1 MKLNRR
7 EMLKASA
14 IAAVAPMINLGTF
27 ELFGQSAQSS
37 GKYSTRAIDLVR
49 STTTLDMLNPFSLYA
64 TLAPLMARQGAPQPR
79 TWLNDP
85 ATFTQK
91 DLATFRDSGIDVYYI
106 AVGIGGANAYEDT
119 LRFLALWNGFIAH
132 HNDSLARVDSP
143 ESLAALKK
151 SGKLGII
158 LGLQNSEHFRT
169 PADVALFHSL
179 GQRISL
185 LTYNSRNLIGTG
197 STERTDSGISDF
209 GLEVIKRMNSV
220 GMAVDVAHSGEMT
233 SMDAC
238 TVSSQPVLITHANC
252 KALCPHPRC
261 KSDEAIKKM
270 AATGGV
276 MGITGV
282 RMFVTAQEPTTI
294 EDVLNHYDHVAKLV
308 GVEHVGVGSDI
319 DLYGYDALPGPM
331 RAALHAAYKSS
342 YAFRDKDDI
351 EGLDH
356 PKRFYDIAQGLIRRG
371 YSDKDIAGILGGN
384 FQRVLTKIWSVAP
397 AVDPNQKYG

>member
-1 MKLNRR
+1 
-7 EMLKASA
+7 MLKATA
-14 IAAVAPMINLGTF
+14 VAATAPMINLGSF
-27 ELFGQSAQSS
+27 QLFAQSTD
-37 GKYSTRAIDLVR
+37 KYSARAVELVQR
-49 STTTLDMLNPFSLYA
+49 TTTLDMLNPVSLYA
-64 TLAPLMARQGAPQPR
+64 TLAPLVPRKPGEAPPR
-79 TWLNDP
+79 TWFSDP
-85 ATFTQK
+85 TTFTQK
-91 DLATFRDSGIDVYYI
+91 DFAAFRDSGIDVYHI
-106 AVGIGGANAYEDT
+106 AVGTGGPNAYDET

-132 HNDSLARVDSP
+132 NGEWMMRIDSP
-143 ESLAALKK
+143 ESLAAVKK
-151 SGKLGII
+151 SGKLGIL

-169 PADVALFHSL
+169 PADVDFFYSL

-209 GLEVIKRMNSV
+209 GVAVIQRMNKL
-220 GMAVDVAHSGEMT
+220 GMAVDVAHCGEMT
-233 SMDAC
+233 SIDAC
-238 TVSSQPVLITHANC
+238 TISSQPVLITHANC
-252 KALCPHPRC
+252 KAIDPHPRC

-282 RMFVTAQEPTTI
+282 RMFVTAKEPTTI

-308 GVEHVGVGSDI
+308 GVEHLGVGSDI
-319 DLYGYDALPGPM
+319 DLYGYDALPDPM
-331 RAALHAAYKSS
+331 RKALHAGYKAS

-351 EGLDH
+351 EGVNH

-371 YSDKDIAGILGGN
+371 YSDNDIAGVLGGN

-397 AVDPNQKYG
+397 APDPNQKYG

>member
-7 EMLKASA
+7 DMLKATA
-14 IAAVAPMINLGTF
+14 VVAAAPMVNLGCF
-27 ELFGQSAQSS
+27 EVFADSTD
-37 GKYSTRAIDLVR
+37 KYSTRAVDLVR
-49 STTTLDMLNPFSLYA
+49 GATTLDMLNPFSLYA
-64 TLAPLMARQGAPQPR
+64 TLAPLMPRQGGSAPR
-79 TWLNDP
+79 TWFNDP
-85 ATFTQK
+85 TTLTDK
-91 DLATFRDSGIDVYYI
+91 DIAEFRQSGIDVYHI
-106 AVGIGGANAYEDT
+106 AVGTGGPNAYDET
-119 LRFLALWNGFIAH
+119 LRFLALWNGLIAH
-132 HNDSLARVDSP
+132 HSESMMRVDSP
-143 ESLAALKK
+143 QTLAAVKK

-169 PADVALFHSL
+169 PGDVEFFYSV

-209 GLEVIKRMNSV
+209 GVEVIQRMNKV
-220 GMAVDVAHSGEMT
+220 GMAVDVAHCGEMT

-252 KALCPHPRC
+252 RALNPHPRC

-276 MGITGV
+276 IGITGV

-294 EDVLNHYDHVAKLV
+294 EDVLNHYEHVAKLV
-308 GVEHVGVGSDI
+308 GVEHLGVGSDI
-319 DLYGYDALPGPM
+319 DLWGYDALPEPM
-331 RAALHAAYKSS
+331 RKALHAGYKSS
-342 YAFRDKDDI
+342 YAFREKDDI
-351 EGLDH
+351 ERLNH
-356 PKRFYDIAQGLIRRG
+356 PKRFYDIAEGLIRRG
-371 YSDKDIAGILGGN
+371 YSDNDIAGILGGN

-397 AVDPNQKYG
+397 APDPNQKYG

>member
-7 EMLKASA
+7 EVLKASA
-14 IAAVAPMINLGTF
+14 IAAAAPMINLGTF
-27 ELFGQSAQSS
+27 QLFAQSNE
-37 GKYSTRAIDLVR
+37 KYSTRAIDLVR
-49 STTTLDMLNPFSLYA
+49 SATTLDMLNPFSLYA
-64 TLAPLMARQGAPQPR
+64 CLAPLMSPPGTPQTR

-85 ATFTQK
+85 TTFTQK
-91 DLATFRDSGIDVYYI
+91 DLAAFRESGIDVCHI
-106 AVGIGGANAYEDT
+106 AIGTGGPNAYDDS
-119 LRFLALWNGFIAH
+119 LRFLSLWNGFIAH
-132 HNDSLARVDSP
+132 HNDWLARVDSP
-143 ESLAALKK
+143 ESLAGIKK
-151 SGKLGII
+151 KGKIGIL

-169 PADVALFHSL
+169 PADVDFFHSL

-197 STERTDSGISDF
+197 STERSDSGISDY
-209 GLEVIKRMNSV
+209 GVAIIGRMNKL
-220 GMAVDVAHSGEMT
+220 GMAVDVAHCGEMT

-252 KALCPHPRC
+252 KALDPHPRC
-261 KSDEAIKKM
+261 KSDDAIKKM

-282 RMFVTAQEPTTI
+282 RMFVTAQEPTTV

-319 DLYGYDALPGPM
+319 DLYGYDALPDPI
-331 RAALHAAYKSS
+331 RKALHASYKAS

-351 EGLDH
+351 EGLNH
-356 PKRFYDIAQGLIRRG
+356 PRRFYDIAQGLIKRG

-384 FQRVLTKIWSVAP
+384 FQRALTKIWSVAP
-397 AVDPNQKYG
+397 PPVPNQKYG

>member
-1 MKLNRR
+1 MKFNRR
-7 EMLKASA
+7 EMLKATA
-14 IAAVAPMINLGTF
+14 MAAATPMINLGSF
-27 ELFGQSAQSS
+27 QLFAQSTD
-37 GKYSTRAIDLVR
+37 KYSARAIDLVR
-49 STTTLDMLNPFSLYA
+49 RATTLDMLNPFSLYA
-64 TLAPLMARQGAPQPR
+64 SLAPLMPRQGGAAPR
-79 TWLNDP
+79 TWFNDP
-85 ATFTQK
+85 ATFTPK
-91 DLATFRDSGIDVYYI
+91 DLGPFRESGIDVYHI
-106 AVGIGGANAYEDT
+106 AVGTGGPDAYDQT
-119 LRFLALWNGFIAH
+119 LRFLSLWNGLIAH
-132 HNDSLARVDSP
+132 HSDWLTRIDSP
-143 ESLAALKK
+143 ESLAGIKK
-151 SGKLGII
+151 SGKLGIL

-169 PADVALFHSL
+169 PADVDLFYSL

-209 GLEVIKRMNSV
+209 GVAVIQRMNKV
-220 GMAVDVAHSGEMT
+220 GMAVDVAHCGEMT

-238 TVSSQPVLITHANC
+238 TVSLQPVLITHANC
-252 KALCPHPRC
+252 RALNPHPRC

-294 EDVLNHYDHVAKLV
+294 EDALNHYDHVAKLV

-319 DLYGYDALPGPM
+319 DLHGYDALPDPM
-331 RAALHAAYKSS
+331 RKALHASYKSS

-356 PKRFYDIAQGLIRRG
+356 PKRFYDIAQGLVRRG
-371 YSDKDIAGILGGN
+371 YSDNDIAGVLGGN
-384 FQRVLTKIWSVAP
+384 FERVLKKIWSVAP
-397 AVDPNQKYG
+397 PPDPNQKYG

>member
-1 MKLNRR
+1 MNRR
-7 EMLKASA
+7 EVLRASA
-14 IAAVAPMINLGTF
+14 IAAAAPMINLGAF
-27 ELFGQSAQSS
+27 ELYAQSNE
-37 GKYSTRAIDLVR
+37 KYSTRAVDLVR

-64 TLAPLMARQGAPQPR
+64 TLGPFMARQGEPPLR

-85 ATFTQK
+85 TTFKHK
-91 DLATFRDSGIDVYYI
+91 DLVAFRESGIDVCYI
-106 AVGIGGANAYEDT
+106 AVGTGGANAYDDT
-119 LRFLALWNGFIAH
+119 LRFLSFWNGFIAH
-132 HNDSLARVDSP
+132 HSDWLARVDSP
-143 ESLAALKK
+143 ESLAGIKK
-151 SGKLGII
+151 KGKIGII

-169 PADVALFHSL
+169 PADVDFFYSL

-209 GLEVIKRMNSV
+209 GVTVIGRMNKV

-238 TVSSQPVLITHANC
+238 AVSSQPVLITHANC
-252 KALCPHPRC
+252 KALNPHPRC

-270 AATGGV
+270 ATTGGV

-319 DLYGYDALPGPM
+319 DLYGYDALPELM
-331 RAALHAAYKSS
+331 RKALHASYKSS
-342 YAFRDKDDI
+342 YAFRAKDDI

-356 PKRFYDIAQGLIRRG
+356 PKRFYDIAEGLIRRG
-371 YSDKDIAGILGGN
+371 YSDHDIAGILGGN

-397 AVDPNQKYG
+397 VPDPNQKYG

>member
-14 IAAVAPMINLGTF
+14 IAAAAPMINLGTF
-27 ELFGQSAQSS
+27 ELFAQSS
-37 GKYSTRAIDLVR
+37 DKYSTRAVDLVR
-49 STTTLDMLNPFSLYA
+49 STATLDMLNPFSLYA
-64 TLAPLMARQGAPQPR
+64 TLAPLMAQQGAPQPR
-79 TWLNDP
+79 TWFTDP
-85 ATFTQK
+85 TTFTQK
-91 DLATFRDSGIDVYYI
+91 DLAAFRESGIDVYYI
-106 AVGIGGANAYEDT
+106 AVGTGGPNAYDDT
-119 LRFLALWNGFIAH
+119 LRFLSLWNGFIAH
-132 HNDSLARVDSP
+132 HGDWLARIDSPDSLAGVKQSR
-143 ESLAALKK
+143 
-151 SGKLGII
+151 KLGII
-158 LGLQNSEHFRT
+158 LGMQNSEHFRT
-169 PADVALFHSL
+169 PADVDFFYSL

-185 LTYNSRNLIGTG
+185 LTYNARNLIGTG

-209 GLEVIKRMNSV
+209 GVAVIRRMNKL

-238 TVSSQPVLITHANC
+238 TISAQPVLITHANC
-252 KALCPHPRC
+252 KALNPHPRC

-319 DLYGYDALPGPM
+319 DLYGYDALPDPM
-331 RAALHAAYKSS
+331 RKALHASYKAS

-351 EGLDH
+351 ERLDH
-356 PKRFYDIAQGLIRRG
+356 PKRFYDIAEGLIRRG

-397 AVDPNQKYG
+397 PPDPGQRYG

>member
-7 EMLKASA
+7 DALKA
-14 IAAVAPMINLGTF
+14 AAVAAAAPMINLGSF
-27 ELFGQSAQSS
+27 QLFAQSTD
-37 GKYSTRAIDLVR
+37 KYSTRAVDLVR
-49 STTTLDMLNPFSLYA
+49 NTTTLDMLNPFSLYA
-64 TLAPLMARQGAPQPR
+64 TLASLMPRKPGEAPIR
-79 TWLNDP
+79 TWFNDP
-85 ATFTQK
+85 TTFTEK
-91 DLATFRDSGIDVYYI
+91 DFAVFRDSGIDVYHI
-106 AVGIGGANAYEDT
+106 AVGTGGPNAYDET
-119 LRFLALWNGFIAH
+119 LRFLALWNGLIAH
-132 HNDSLARVDSP
+132 HSDWLTRIDSP
-143 ESLAALKK
+143 QSFASLKK
-151 SGKLGII
+151 SGKKGIL

-169 PADVALFHSL
+169 PADVDLFYSV
-179 GQRISL
+179 GQRVSL

-209 GLEVIKRMNSV
+209 GVAVIERMNKL
-220 GMAVDVAHSGEMT
+220 GMAVDVAHCGEMT
-233 SMDAC
+233 SIDAC
-238 TVSSQPVLITHANC
+238 TVSTQPVLITHANC
-252 KALCPHPRC
+252 KALDPHPRC

-319 DLYGYDALPGPM
+319 DLYGYDALPDPM
-331 RAALHAAYKSS
+331 RKALHASYKAS
-342 YAFRDKDDI
+342 YAFREKDDI
-351 EGLDH
+351 EGVNH

-371 YSDKDIAGILGGN
+371 YSDNDIGGILGGN

-397 AVDPNQKYG
+397 APDPNQKYG

>member
-7 EMLKASA
+7 QMLKASA
-14 IAAVAPMINLGTF
+14 IAAAAPMINLGTF
-27 ELFGQSAQSS
+27 ELFAQSQS
-37 GKYSTRAIDLVR
+37 NEKYSTRAVDLVR

-64 TLAPLMARQGAPQPR
+64 CLAPLVTRPGEAQSR
-79 TWLNDP
+79 TWFNDP
-85 ATFTQK
+85 TTFTQK
-91 DLATFRDSGIDVYYI
+91 DFTAWRESGIDVCYVAI
-106 AVGIGGANAYEDT
+106 GTGGANAYDNT
-119 LRFLALWNGFIAH
+119 LQLISLWNGLIAH
-132 HNDSLARVDSP
+132 HSDWLARVDSP
-143 ESLAALKK
+143 ESLAGIKK
-151 SGKLGII
+151 KDKIGLI

-169 PADVALFHSL
+169 PADVDLFYAL

-185 LTYNSRNLIGTG
+185 LTYNSRNFIGTG

-209 GLEVIKRMNSV
+209 GVAVIGRMNKV
-220 GMAVDVAHSGEMT
+220 GMAVDVAHCGEMT

-252 KALCPHPRC
+252 KALNPHPRC
-261 KSDEAIKKM
+261 KSDDAIKKM

-319 DLYGYDALPGPM
+319 DLYGYDALPDPI
-331 RAALHAAYKSS
+331 RKALHASYKSS

-351 EGLDH
+351 ERLNH
-356 PKRFYDIAQGLIRRG
+356 PKRFYDIAQGLIKRG
-371 YSDKDIAGILGGN
+371 YSNKDIGGILGGN
-384 FQRVLTKIWSVAP
+384 FQRVLTRIWSVAP
-397 AVDPNQKYG
+397 APDPNQKYG

>member
-7 EMLKASA
+7 EVLKASA
-14 IAAVAPMINLGTF
+14 IAAAAPMINLGTF
-27 ELFGQSAQSS
+27 ELFAQSND
-37 GKYSTRAIDLVR
+37 KYSTRAVDLVR

-64 TLAPLMARQGAPQPR
+64 TLVPFMTRQGEPQQR
-79 TWLNDP
+79 SWFNDP
-85 ATFTQK
+85 TSFTQK
-91 DLATFRDSGIDVYYI
+91 DMTAFRESGIDICYI
-106 AVGIGGANAYEDT
+106 GVGTGGANAYDET
-119 LRFLALWNGFIAH
+119 QRFLSLWNGFIAH
-132 HNDSLARVDSP
+132 HSDWLTRVDSP
-143 ESLAALKK
+143 ETLAGIKK
-151 SGKLGII
+151 KGKIGII

-169 PADVALFHSL
+169 PADVDLFYTL

-209 GLEVIKRMNSV
+209 GVEVIRHMNKA

-238 TVSSQPVLITHANC
+238 SISSQPVLITHSNC
-252 KALCPHPRC
+252 KVLNPHPRC

-282 RMFVTAQEPTTI
+282 RMFVTAKEPTTI
-294 EDVLNHYDHVAKLV
+294 EDALNHYDHVAKLV
-308 GVEHVGVGSDI
+308 GVEHLGIGSDI
-319 DLYGYDALPGPM
+319 DLYGYDALPEVM
-331 RAALHAAYKSS
+331 RKALHASYKSS

-351 EGLDH
+351 EGLNH

-384 FQRVLTKIWSVAP
+384 FQRALTKIWSVAP
-397 AVDPNQKYG
+397 APDPNQRYG

>member
-1 MKLNRR
+1 MKINRR
-7 EMLKASA
+7 EALKA
-14 IAAVAPMINLGTF
+14 AATVAAAPMINLGSF
-27 ELFGQSAQSS
+27 QVFAQSTD
-37 GKYSTRAIDLVR
+37 KYSSRAVDLVKR
-49 STTTLDMLNPFSLYA
+49 TTTLDMLNPFSLYA
-64 TLAPLMARQGAPQPR
+64 TLAPLMSRQPNQPSLR
-79 TWLNDP
+79 TWFNDP
-85 ATFTQK
+85 NTFTQK
-91 DLATFRDSGIDVYYI
+91 DFALFRDSGIDVYYI
-106 AVGIGGANAYEDT
+106 AVGTGGPNAYDET
-119 LRFLALWNGFIAH
+119 LRFLSLWNGLIAH
-132 HNDSLARVDSP
+132 HSDWLMRVDSP
-143 ESLAALKK
+143 ETLAGVKK
-151 SGKLGII
+151 SGKLGIL

-169 PADVALFHSL
+169 PADVEFFYSL

-185 LTYNSRNLIGTG
+185 LTYNSRNNIGTG

-209 GLEVIKRMNSV
+209 GVAVIQRMNKL

-233 SMDAC
+233 SIDAC
-238 TVSSQPVLITHANC
+238 TISTQPVLITHANC
-252 KALCPHPRC
+252 KALDPHPRC

-282 RMFVTAQEPTTI
+282 RMFVTAKEPTTI

-319 DLYGYDALPGPM
+319 DLFGYDALPDPM
-331 RAALHAAYKSS
+331 RKALHAGYKAS

-356 PKRFYDIAQGLIRRG
+356 PKRFYDITQGLIRRG
-371 YSDKDIAGILGGN
+371 YSDNDIEGILGGN
-384 FQRVLTKIWSVAP
+384 FQRVLTEIWSVTP

>member
-1 MKLNRR
+1 
-7 EMLKASA
+7 MLKATA
-14 IAAVAPMINLGTF
+14 VAAAAPMINLGSF
-27 ELFGQSAQSS
+27 QLFAQSTD
-37 GKYSTRAIDLVR
+37 KYSARVVELVQR
-49 STTTLDMLNPFSLYA
+49 TTTLDMLNPVSLYA
-64 TLAPLMARQGAPQPR
+64 TLATLMPRQAGEAPPR
-79 TWLNDP
+79 TWFSDP
-85 ATFTQK
+85 TTFTQK
-91 DLATFRDSGIDVYYI
+91 DFAAFRDSGIDVYHI
-106 AVGIGGANAYEDT
+106 AVGTGGPNAYDET
-119 LRFLALWNGFIAH
+119 LRFLSLWNGFIAH
-132 HNDSLARVDSP
+132 HGEWMMRIDSP
-143 ESLAALKK
+143 ESLAAVKK
-151 SGKLGII
+151 SGKLGVL

-169 PADVALFHSL
+169 PADVDFFYSL
-179 GQRISL
+179 GQRVSL

-209 GLEVIKRMNSV
+209 GVAVIQRMNKL
-220 GMAVDVAHSGEMT
+220 GMAVDVAHCGEMT

-238 TVSSQPVLITHANC
+238 TISSQPVLITHANC
-252 KALCPHPRC
+252 KAIDPHPRC

-282 RMFVTAQEPTTI
+282 RMFVTAKEPTTI

-319 DLYGYDALPGPM
+319 DLYGYDALPDPM
-331 RAALHAAYKSS
+331 RKALHAGYKAS

-351 EGLDH
+351 EGVNH

-371 YSDKDIAGILGGN
+371 YSDNDIAGVLGGN

-397 AVDPNQKYG
+397 APDPNQKYG

>member
-1 MKLNRR
+1 MKFNRR
-7 EMLKASA
+7 EMLKATA
-14 IAAVAPMINLGTF
+14 MAAAAPMINLGSF
-27 ELFGQSAQSS
+27 QLFAQSTD
-37 GKYSTRAIDLVR
+37 KYSARAIDLVR
-49 STTTLDMLNPFSLYA
+49 RATTLDMLNPFSLYA
-64 TLAPLMARQGAPQPR
+64 SLAPLMPRQGGAAPR
-79 TWLNDP
+79 TWFNDP
-85 ATFTQK
+85 ATFTPK
-91 DLATFRDSGIDVYYI
+91 DLGPFRESGIDVYHI
-106 AVGIGGANAYEDT
+106 AVGTGGPDAYDQT
-119 LRFLALWNGFIAH
+119 LRFLSLWNGLIAH
-132 HNDSLARVDSP
+132 HSDWLTRIDSP
-143 ESLAALKK
+143 ESLAGIKK
-151 SGKLGII
+151 SGKLGIL

-169 PADVALFHSL
+169 PADVDLFYSL

-209 GLEVIKRMNSV
+209 GVAVIQRMNKV
-220 GMAVDVAHSGEMT
+220 GMAVDVAHCGEMT

-238 TVSSQPVLITHANC
+238 TVSLQPVLITHANC
-252 KALCPHPRC
+252 RALNPHPRC

-294 EDVLNHYDHVAKLV
+294 EDALNHYDHVAKLV

-319 DLYGYDALPGPM
+319 DLHGYDALPDPM
-331 RAALHAAYKSS
+331 RKALHASYKSS

-356 PKRFYDIAQGLIRRG
+356 PKRFYDIAQGLVRRG
-371 YSDKDIAGILGGN
+371 YSDNDIAGVLGGN

-397 AVDPNQKYG
+397 PPDPNQKYG